1 MYFINPLLDNNALI
15 ALCIDIVVKFC
26 KHFHCSDCFKLIC
39 NNVKTEF
46 SSNFLYIMDKSKNIN
61 NIISPTNSFIAY
73 IKQLEYYFSKYIYS
87 ILHLCN
93 VRQLC
98 KRIITYYDILFNF
111 CKNCNTIN
119 PFINDFIINLFVHIR
134 FKSILSK
141 ENHDMS
147 ITFNKKG
154 IRKCWKLLKLK
165 HLLKSYMCILFF
177 YTLYIAWCLFIFY

>member
-1 MYFINPLLDNNALI
+1 MYFINPLLENNALI

-39 NNVKTEF
+39 NILHYNVKTEF

-119 PFINDFIINLFVHIR
+119 HIL
-134 FKSILSK
+134 IC
-141 ENHDMS
+141 
-147 ITFNKKG
+147 T
-154 IRKCWKLLKLK
+154 
-165 HLLKSYMCILFF
+165 
-177 YTLYIAWCLFIFY
+177 YTI